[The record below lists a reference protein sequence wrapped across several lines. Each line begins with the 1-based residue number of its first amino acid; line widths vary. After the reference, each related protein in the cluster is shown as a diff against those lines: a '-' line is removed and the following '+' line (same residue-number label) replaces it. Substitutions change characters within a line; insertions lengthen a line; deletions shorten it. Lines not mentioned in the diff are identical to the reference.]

1 MEQACSVALAESR
14 FHLKDIKALLEAPQ
28 AEQEMMPFLATHPL
42 IRDITEYGQ
51 FLQQLYPEDEISNT
65 QQQEVRQV

>member
-1 MEQACSVALAESR
+1 MEQACSIALADSR

-28 AEQEMMPFLATHPL
+28 TEQETMPFLETHPL

-51 FLQQLYPEDEISNT
+51 FLQELYPEDEIINT
-65 QQQEVRQV
+65 QHQEVMQG